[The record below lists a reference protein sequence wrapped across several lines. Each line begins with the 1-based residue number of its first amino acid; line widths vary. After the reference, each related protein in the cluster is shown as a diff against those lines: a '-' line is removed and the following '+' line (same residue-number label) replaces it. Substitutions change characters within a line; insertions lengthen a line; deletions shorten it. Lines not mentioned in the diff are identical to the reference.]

1 MDMYFYTLV
10 NIIIT
15 IVFIVAVLFVAFRIF
30 AWKQGNEE
38 IVMLP
43 KRRTQFEVE
52 DISFNQVTLVSD
64 IPFVNKGRQTV
75 LLWIYIHVIC
85 CRRNSLIR
93 YPLRRGRP
101 MRRKNV
107 MMGIG
112 NLLSSNRAKAAP
124 FACVL
129 F

>member
-10 NIIIT
+10 NIIVT

-52 DISFNQVTLVSD
+52 DIS
-64 IPFVNKGRQTV
+64 
-75 LLWIYIHVIC
+75 
-85 CRRNSLIR
+85 LIR
-93 YPLRRGRP
+93 
-101 MRRKNV
+101 
-107 MMGIG
+107 
-112 NLLSSNRAKAAP
+112 
-124 FACVL
+124 
-129 F
+129 

>member
-10 NIIIT
+10 NIIVT

-64 IPFVNKGRQTV
+64 IPFVNKGPSKRYYYGFISTSFVAAGTV
-75 LLWIYIHVIC
+75 
-85 CRRNSLIR
+85 
-93 YPLRRGRP
+93 
-101 MRRKNV
+101 
-107 MMGIG
+107 
-112 NLLSSNRAKAAP
+112 
-124 FACVL
+124 
-129 F
+129 